1 VSSASPLFTEAEL
14 RALLSRDEGQ
24 FLEFKSLWDRS
35 VEPPTALDRRKVRDG
50 IAEYVAAFA
59 NADGG
64 TLVLGVDDE
73 GVVTGHGY
81 PDGVIEEFFAATEKR
96 LRPAVRCRTERLSL
110 DGHEVLV
117 LDVPM
122 SAEAVMVD
130 GNGFP
135 YRVGDTV
142 RREPQEVINQRK
154 QAYRTVGYEAR
165 IRPEATIDD
174 LDLELARAFFFESP
188 LGKRGTGE
196 LLVRLGLVHARGTG
210 LAITNAALLL
220 FARQPALS
228 WHPRAGIRFF
238 RVDGTS
244 REHGTRRNVAQ
255 LERFD
260 PPIAL
265 ALPQALKYAATQV
278 RRSEKLHD
286 LFFRET
292 PEYPEFA
299 WQEALVNAIAHRDY
313 EMQGLETE
321 VWFYDDRMEVRSP
334 GDLIPPVTL
343 EALRAHAPAHASRNP
358 LLVRALV
365 EAGIMRDEGEG
376 IPRMFDEMHQSFLRE
391 PGFDFAHGVFGVTL
405 FNVPIFVGPSLE
417 WQRLVGDLPLTL
429 AQKRVLLARP
439 ERFTN
444 EDYRELNGVDRD
456 DAYREIQ
463 QLVQAGVVLATG
475 AAGRGAAYRVSPSLI
490 QRRGFLESRLPVLR
504 RHFRG
509 EARLTNADYR
519 RLFALPREAA
529 KGELRDLVQK
539 HFLRIEGERRGAH
552 YVALPALGSD
562 ADEGA
567 A

>member
-81 PDGVIEEFFAATEKR
+81 PDGVIEEFFAATERR
-96 LRPAVRCRTERLSL
+96 LRPAVRCRTQRLAL

-117 LDVPM
+117 IEVPM

-174 LDLELARAFFFESP
+174 LDLDLAKLF
-188 LGKRGTGE
+188 LGATVFAGRKVE
-196 LLVRLGLVHARGTG
+196 DVVVRFG
-210 LAITNAALLL
+210 LAHEAGHGLKIANAGLLL
-220 FARQPALS
+220 FAREPALR

-238 RVDGTS
+238 RVDGKE
-244 REHGTRRNVAQ
+244 RLHGTQRNVSQ

-260 PPIAL
+260 PPLAR
-265 ALPQALKYAATQV
+265 ALPAALKYASTQV

-286 LFFRET
+286 LFFKET

-299 WQEALVNAIAHRDY
+299 WQEALVNAVAHRDY

-334 GDLIPPVTL
+334 GELLPPVSIQ
-343 EALRAHAPAHASRNP
+343 ALQQHERAHASRNP
-358 LLVRALV
+358 VLVRAFV
-365 EAGIMRDEGEG
+365 EARIMRDEGEG
-376 IPRMFDEMHQSFLRE
+376 IPRMFDEMAQSFLRSPTFSIE
-391 PGFDFAHGVFGVTL
+391 HGVFQVAL
-405 FNVPIFVGPSLE
+405 SNEPVFVGPSDE
-417 WQRLVGDLPLTL
+417 WQRLVASLPISLS
-429 AQKRVLLARP
+429 QRRVLLARP

-444 EDYRELNGVDRD
+444 EDYRTLNQVDRD
-456 DAYREIQ
+456 AAYREIQ
-463 QLVQAGVVLATG
+463 ELVRVGIVLTSGHGRSAVYRVDPRLQARRTFLETRLPRLREHF
-475 AAGRGAAYRVSPSLI
+475 GREPHLTNAAYREMFELPRYNAVRELRQLVEEGLLRMDG
-490 QRRGFLESRLPVLR
+490 QRRGAVYHS
-504 RHFRG
+504 
-509 EARLTNADYR
+509 
-519 RLFALPREAA
+519 
-529 KGELRDLVQK
+529 
-539 HFLRIEGERRGAH
+539 
-552 YVALPALGSD
+552 LPALGASTD
-562 ADEGA
+562 GGEA
-567 A
+567 